1 MSVLPIVS
9 FISCIAGACVDA
21 KGGGSAAGAGE
32 GAAGDDRFVGL
43 RLPPKPIGPLLM
55 LGGTPVVG

>member
-1 MSVLPIVS
+1 M
-9 FISCIAGACVDA
+9 DA

-32 GAAGDDRFVGL
+32 GAAGEDRFDGL
-43 RLPPKPIGPLLM
+43 KLPPKPIGPLFM